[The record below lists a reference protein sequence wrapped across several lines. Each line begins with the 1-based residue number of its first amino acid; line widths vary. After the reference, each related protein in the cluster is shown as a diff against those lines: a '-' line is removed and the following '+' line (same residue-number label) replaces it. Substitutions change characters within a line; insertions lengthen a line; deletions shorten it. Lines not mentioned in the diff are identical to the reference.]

1 MPTAIPVAVPRLPPR
16 QVARLVWLGL
26 RTRYLRRRMERA
38 SARVDR
44 LGVERA
50 GGRLL
55 HFARRWLACHEEIA
69 GILQEPLPPEA
80 VQVRRSVTERRGGA
94 ADPGASSS

>member
-1 MPTAIPVAVPRLPPR
+1 MMPTAIPATAPRLSPR
-16 QVARLVWLGL
+16 TVARLIWLGL
-26 RTRYLRRRMERA
+26 RTRYLCRRMERA

-44 LGVERA
+44 LGIERA

-69 GILQEPLPPEA
+69 GILQAPLPPEA
-80 VQVRRSVTERRGGA
+80 AQVRRSITDRRGGA
-94 ADPGASSS
+94 